1 MVRTQ
6 DTASGT
12 PSWEEFLED
21 GIEAHVVFLWFMPY
35 LYLGIAILAEVIGTS
50 ALKKADG
57 FSNLTPSLVVVAGYG
72 IAFYF
77 MSLSIRSISIG
88 IAYAIWSGVGIVLIS
103 LAGWVLYKQ
112 SLDAPAIAGMGLI
125 LVGVLVINL
134 FSKTAAH

>member
-1 MVRTQ
+1 MGRTQ

-21 GIEAHVVFLWFMPY
+21 GIEAHVVLLWFMPY

-134 FSKTAAH
+134 FSKAAAH